1 MNGWHLLSG
10 NAGFTSSHQCPL
22 IGSPASPLCHCCSI
36 IEMIVAL
43 QEITVLTGSAPELLY
58 VFIKIITKR
67 SESPVY
73 LVLWRAT
80 VECSSDVTK

>member
-10 NAGFTSSHQCPL
+10 NAGSTSSHQRPL
-22 IGSPASPLCHCCSI
+22 IDSPASPCHCCSI

-43 QEITVLTGSAPELLY
+43 EEITVLTGLSPELFCVLFY
-58 VFIKIITKR
+58 QNNHKG

-80 VECSSDVTK
+80 VE